1 MALRFAEE
9 LLLLLLNE
17 ETGDLA
23 AVSDPHLNHTLAGAV
38 LMDLALEN
46 RIDTDPEKL
55 VLLDSTPLRDD
66 LLDPSLAR
74 IAQDEGTHDAEYWVR
89 RIAGEG
95 ERIRA
100 AALSRLLQAGI
111 LDSAYEGSMSLSH
124 GVSRARRYPAV
135 DGKAQREVR
144 LRVMGVLFRDDIPEP
159 RDIVLICLADACG
172 MFEKILTRVELE
184 QVRDRIALVRRMDL
198 IGQAVASAVR
208 DSGQEAATARK
219 QVRFREI
226 PVVKGLPILG
236 SAREAAT
243 DFTAFLA
250 SRYLELGPVFQIRLL
265 RRKLLVLA
273 GPEANRWANREGRYY
288 LTSYEPWRG
297 FAEGLKA
304 MRVFL
309 NMDGREHVRSR
320 QVFAPALSRAR
331 FHDHLDL
338 AADITRRRVAAWP
351 VDQPIQPLHA
361 VQRIVADQMGVI
373 LAGASAGDYLEDM
386 VFFLETLL
394 TTAVAK
400 QLPPFLFARR
410 FRKARARLEELA
422 RKTLEAHGPGG
433 PHHQSGDMIDDLIA
447 LPRSDPQF
455 MPETDMTAMVLA
467 PYLLG
472 IETVANTCAFTLY
485 PILKHPDLM
494 ERMTAE
500 ADALFAEGPLTV
512 EGLGRLDVTHRV
524 VLESLRRYAVAP
536 VVFRT
541 VANGFEFAGCRIPA
555 GAPIIVATT
564 VTHHLP
570 EFFPEPERF
579 DIDRYLPERAEHK
592 QTDAYVPF
600 GVGTHRCLGAGFA
613 EVEVLLTLAAILHG
627 AELALD
633 PPGYELKTTNVPTP
647 RPSKKFRFRVAR
659 RRSPLPET
667 VR

>member
-23 AVSDPHLNHTLAGAV
+23 AVPEPRLNHALAGAV

-55 VLLDSTPLRDD
+55 VLLDPTPLRDD

-74 IAQDEGTHDAEYWVR
+74 IAQDGGAHDAEYWVR
-89 RIAGEG
+89 RISGEG
-95 ERIRA
+95 ERVRA

-111 LDSAYEGSMSLSH
+111 LDSAEEGSMSLSH

-135 DGKAQREVR
+135 DGKAQQEVR
-144 LRVMGVLFRDDIPEP
+144 LRIMGVLFRDDIPEP

-172 MFEKILTRVELE
+172 MFEKILTRAELE

-208 DSGQEAATARK
+208 DSGQEEEPPQKR
-219 QVRFREI
+219 VRFREI

-243 DFTAFLA
+243 DFAAFLT

-265 RRKLLVLA
+265 HRKLLVLA
-273 GPEANRWANREGRYY
+273 GPEANRWANREGRYH
-288 LTSYEPWRG
+288 LRSYEAFRG
-297 FAEGLKA
+297 FAEGFDAVWA
-304 MRVFL
+304 ML
-309 NMDGREHVRSR
+309 NMDGREHVRYR
-320 QVFAPALSRAR
+320 QAFAPALSRAR
-331 FHDHLDL
+331 FQDHLGT
-338 AADITRRRVAAWP
+338 AADITRRHVAAWP
-351 VDQPIQPLHA
+351 VDRPLQPLHA
-361 VQRIVADQMGVI
+361 VQRIIADQMGVI
-373 LAGASAGDYLEDM
+373 LAGVPAADYLEDM

-400 QLPPFLFARR
+400 QLPLFPFARR

-422 RKTLEAHGPGG
+422 RKTLEAHEPGG
-433 PHHQSGDMIDDLIA
+433 PHHQSGDMIDDLIE
-447 LPRSDPQF
+447 LHRSDPQL
-455 MPETDMTAMVLA
+455 MPETDMTAMTLA

-472 IETVANTCAFTLY
+472 IETAANTCAFTLY
-485 PILKHPDLM
+485 AILKHPDLM

-536 VVFRT
+536 VLFRT
-541 VANGFEFAGCRIPA
+541 VANSFEFDGCRIPA
-555 GAPIIVATT
+555 GAPVLVATG

-579 DIDRYLPERAEHK
+579 DIDRYLPERAEHR
-592 QTDAYVPF
+592 QTDAYAPF

-613 EVEVLLTLAAILHG
+613 EAEILLTLAAMLHG

-633 PPGYELKTTNVPTP
+633 PPGYELKMTNVPTP
-647 RPSKKFRFRVAR
+647 RPSKKFKFRVVR
-659 RRSPLPET
+659 RRG
-667 VR
+667 

>member
-23 AVSDPHLNHTLAGAV
+23 AVPEPRLNHALAGAV

-74 IAQDEGTHDAEYWVR
+74 IAQDGGAHDAEYWVR
-89 RIAGEG
+89 RISGEG
-95 ERIRA
+95 ERVRA

-111 LDSAYEGSMSLSH
+111 LDSAEEGSMSLSH

-135 DGKAQREVR
+135 DGKAQQEVR
-144 LRVMGVLFRDDIPEP
+144 LRIMGVLFRDDIPEP

-172 MFEKILTRVELE
+172 MFEKILTRAELE

-208 DSGQEAATARK
+208 DSGQEAAPPQK
-219 QVRFREI
+219 PVRFREI

-243 DFTAFLA
+243 DFAAFLT

-265 RRKLLVLA
+265 HRKLLVLA
-273 GPEANRWANREGRYY
+273 GPEANRWANREGRYH
-288 LTSYEPWRG
+288 LRSYEAFRG
-297 FAEGLKA
+297 FAEGFDAVWA
-304 MRVFL
+304 ML
-309 NMDGREHVRSR
+309 NMDGREHVRYR
-320 QVFAPALSRAR
+320 QAFAPALSRAR
-331 FHDHLDL
+331 FQDHLGI
-338 AADITRRRVAAWP
+338 AADITRRHVAAWP
-351 VDQPIQPLHA
+351 VDRPLQPLHA
-361 VQRIVADQMGVI
+361 VQRIIADQMGVI
-373 LAGASAGDYLEDM
+373 LAGVPAADYLEDM

-400 QLPPFLFARR
+400 QLPLFPFARR

-422 RKTLEAHGPGG
+422 RKTLEAHEPGG
-433 PHHQSGDMIDDLIA
+433 PYHQSGDMIDDLIE
-447 LPRSDPQF
+447 LHRSDPQL
-455 MPETDMTAMVLA
+455 MPETDMTAMTLA

-472 IETVANTCAFTLY
+472 IETAANTCAFTLY
-485 PILKHPDLM
+485 AILKHPDLM

-536 VVFRT
+536 VLFRT
-541 VANGFEFAGCRIPA
+541 VANSFEFDGCRIPA
-555 GAPIIVATT
+555 GAPVLVATG

-579 DIDRYLPERAEHK
+579 DIDRYLPERAEHR
-592 QTDAYVPF
+592 QTDAYAPF

-613 EVEVLLTLAAILHG
+613 EAEILLTLAAMLHG

-633 PPGYELKTTNVPTP
+633 PPGYELKMTNVPTP
-647 RPSKKFRFRVAR
+647 RPSKKFKFRVVQR
-659 RRSPLPET
+659 RG
-667 VR
+667 

>member
-9 LLLLLLNE
+9 LLLLLLKE
-17 ETGDLA
+17 EVGGLA
-23 AVSDPHLNHTLAGAV
+23 AVPEAHLDHTLAGAV

-55 VLLDSTPLRDD
+55 VLLDPTPLRDD

-74 IAQDEGTHDAEYWVR
+74 IAQDGETHDAEYWVR

-95 ERIRA
+95 ERIRT
-100 AALSRLLQAGI
+100 AALSRLVQAGI
-111 LDSAYEGSMSLSH
+111 LDASWTSAEEGSMSLSH
-124 GVSRARRYPAV
+124 GVSRARRYPVV
-135 DGKAQREVR
+135 DGKAQQEVR
-144 LRVMGVLFRDDIPEP
+144 LRIMGVLFRDDIPEP

-198 IGQAVASAVR
+198 IGQAMASAVR
-208 DSGQEAATARK
+208 DSGQDAATARK

-226 PVVKGLPILG
+226 PVVKGLPVLG

-243 DFTAFLA
+243 DFAAFLT

-273 GPEANRWANREGRYY
+273 GPEANRWVNRQGRYH
-288 LTSYEPWRG
+288 LRSYESFRG
-297 FAEGLKA
+297 FAEGFDAVWAL
-304 MRVFL
+304 L
-309 NMDGREHVRSR
+309 NMDGRDHVRYR
-320 QVFAPALSRAR
+320 QAFAPALSRAR
-331 FHDHLDL
+331 FQDHLGL
-338 AADITRRRVAAWP
+338 AADITRRHVAAWP
-351 VDQPIQPLHA
+351 LDQPLRPLHE

-373 LAGASAGDYLEDM
+373 LAGAPAADYLEDM
-386 VFFLETLL
+386 IFFLETLL
-394 TTAVAK
+394 TTAVVK

-422 RKTLEAHGPGG
+422 RKTLEAHEPGG
-433 PHHQSGDMIDDLIA
+433 GGHHQSGDMIDDLIE
-447 LPRSDPQF
+447 LHRSDPQL
-455 MPETDMTAMVLA
+455 MPETDMTAMTLA

-485 PILKHPDLM
+485 PILKRPDLM

-500 ADALFAEGPLTV
+500 ADAFFAEGPPTV

-524 VLESLRRYAVAP
+524 VLESLRRYTVTP
-536 VVFRT
+536 VIFRT

-555 GAPIIVATT
+555 GAPVIVATT

-570 EFFPEPERF
+570 EFFPDPERF

-613 EVEVLLTLAAILHG
+613 EVEVLLTLAAVLHG

-633 PPGYELKTTNVPTP
+633 PPGYELKMTNVPTP
-647 RPSKKFRFRVAR
+647 RPSKRFKFRVVR
-659 RRSPLPET
+659 RRG
-667 VR
+667 

>member
-23 AVSDPHLNHTLAGAV
+23 AVPEPRLNHALAGAV

-46 RIDTDPEKL
+46 RIDTDPENL

-74 IAQDEGTHDAEYWVR
+74 IAQDGGAHDAEYWVR

-95 ERIRA
+95 ERVRA

-111 LDSAYEGSMSLSH
+111 LDSAEEGSMSLSH

-135 DGKAQREVR
+135 DGKAQQEVR
-144 LRVMGVLFRDDIPEP
+144 LRIMGVLFRDDIPEP

-172 MFEKILTRVELE
+172 MFEKILTRAELE

-208 DSGQEAATARK
+208 DSGQEAAPPQKR
-219 QVRFREI
+219 VRFREV

-236 SAREAAT
+236 SAREAST
-243 DFTAFLA
+243 DFAAFLT

-265 RRKLLVLA
+265 HRKLLVLA
-273 GPEANRWANREGRYY
+273 GPEANRWVNREGRYH
-288 LTSYEPWRG
+288 LRSYEAFRG
-297 FAEGLKA
+297 FAEGFDAVWA
-304 MRVFL
+304 ML
-309 NMDGREHVRSR
+309 NMDGREHVRHR
-320 QVFAPALSRAR
+320 QAFAPALSRAR
-331 FHDHLDL
+331 FQDHLGI
-338 AADITRRRVAAWP
+338 AADITRRHVAAWP
-351 VDQPIQPLHA
+351 VDRPIQPLHA
-361 VQRIVADQMGVI
+361 VQRIIADQMGVI
-373 LAGASAGDYLEDM
+373 LAGVPAADYLEDM

-400 QLPPFLFARR
+400 QLPLFPFARR

-422 RKTLEAHGPGG
+422 RKTLEAHEPGG
-433 PHHQSGDMIDDLIA
+433 PHHQSGDMIDDLIE
-447 LPRSDPQF
+447 LHRSDPQL
-455 MPETDMTAMVLA
+455 MPETDMTAMTLA

-472 IETVANTCAFTLY
+472 IETAANTCAFTLY
-485 PILKHPDLM
+485 AILKHPDLM

-536 VVFRT
+536 VLFRT

-555 GAPIIVATT
+555 GAPVLVATG

-579 DIDRYLPERAEHK
+579 DIDRYLPERAEHR

-613 EVEVLLTLAAILHG
+613 EAEILLTLAAMLHG

-633 PPGYELKTTNVPTP
+633 PPGYELKMTNVPTP
-647 RPSKKFRFRVAR
+647 RPSKKFKFRVVR
-659 RRSPLPET
+659 RRG
-667 VR
+667 